1 MIKKIFSLALLFST
15 PMFSQVARDTI
26 WVDSY
31 DYISTKKDAES
42 FKLAKPIKGNSNLQS
57 IEVYNAKTRLIES
70 KGNGVFQDGS
80 ATVLYQGDVKYYN
93 KNGKVNATYTYD
105 ENNMITNSESIDPRN
120 GKVYKCAYSDNNLY
134 NGEAF
139 YDWKGVYVYMLVED
153 GHYKEY
159 LVINPKNDKNRVVY
173 TFDENNILSAESY
186 YDESGKVVHT
196 GTYSEGQNYNGEF
209 TLLNYDEFGIL
220 SISKYTDGVSL
231 NTTSYYKNG
240 KVKSTSVVKG
250 NLTSEVYFDK
260 NGKQLGT
267 YSSKLEDDGYS
278 TYQNGTLYYFNAYGT
293 DPDEIYAIYHY
304 KDNAAIKV
312 EDFYVAPEKNTVK
325 MITYNSEENLTLK
338 KEYFTPDGKLKG
350 QLVYDADGYTPKDGT
365 DYADNM
371 TTTYK
376 NGKLV
381 ERVENYSNGK
391 VFEST
396 KNGLSVFYDMK
407 GKEMGRVTFRDE
419 PMYGTE
425 VYISGTRYTIQ
436 NDLISDVSKYE
447 KEALTYQGSYDN
459 KEGKS
464 VLSSETFYQ
473 NSNITKVVEYYSNG
487 KKASIAIYSP
497 SSYSYSPVKS
507 TFFDNT
513 GKELGSYDYVTQTG
527 TLVEFSYDKQII
539 SNIKYSNGNAISKK
553 GYAQNQNSGS
563 KYYLQSDIDYNKQ
576 GKFYNE
582 KGELI
587 STVSYKDGAP
597 YTGTTYDSD
606 SYYITE
612 ATYNKGVKI
621 GKETVKYLHSDEI
634 VNINHYDNEGELT
647 KVETYTNNTLE
658 SVAEYH
664 EGLQHGTT
672 TYYNSEGEVLSTL
685 IYNGGVPYEGTL
697 TTIDYSHYTTV
708 DYKDGVITSKK
719 ISTLDDSATAP
730 LTLVLEE
737 VYQNETT
744 FKRTINDAE
753 TGKTIFKYGVKD
765 NDLDGQY
772 QYYENGKVK
781 YQATLKEGILTDG
794 TIAINDLNYSSYN
807 YYSDNSSK
815 YTVLTNK
822 KGNFTV
828 KVYDENNKELFKME
842 AKVKKG
848 DSSLNPLTSNKI
860 TLDNLFPSNEFNV
873 PSYYGA
879 YDYAVEAAATAVDAA
894 ADAAMAVP
902 AAEAY
907 YE

>member
-1 MIKKIFSLALLFST
+1 
-15 PMFSQVARDTI
+15 
-26 WVDSY
+26 
-31 DYISTKKDAES
+31 
-42 FKLAKPIKGNSNLQS
+42 
-57 IEVYNAKTRLIES
+57 
-70 KGNGVFQDGS
+70 
-80 ATVLYQGDVKYYN
+80 
-93 KNGKVNATYTYD
+93 
-105 ENNMITNSESIDPRN
+105 
-120 GKVYKCAYSDNNLY
+120 
-134 NGEAF
+134 
-139 YDWKGVYVYMLVED
+139 
-153 GHYKEY
+153 
-159 LVINPKNDKNRVVY
+159 
-173 TFDENNILSAESY
+173 
-186 YDESGKVVHT
+186 
-196 GTYSEGQNYNGEF
+196 
-209 TLLNYDEFGIL
+209 
-220 SISKYTDGVSL
+220 
-231 NTTSYYKNG
+231 
-240 KVKSTSVVKG
+240 
-250 NLTSEVYFDK
+250 
-260 NGKQLGT
+260 
-267 YSSKLEDDGYS
+267 
-278 TYQNGTLYYFNAYGT
+278 
-293 DPDEIYAIYHY
+293 
-304 KDNAAIKV
+304 
-312 EDFYVAPEKNTVK
+312 
-325 MITYNSEENLTLK
+325 
-338 KEYFTPDGKLKG
+338 
-350 QLVYDADGYTPKDGT
+350 
-365 DYADNM
+365 
-371 TTTYK
+371 
-376 NGKLV
+376 
-381 ERVENYSNGK
+381 
-391 VFEST
+391 
-396 KNGLSVFYDMK
+396 
-407 GKEMGRVTFRDE
+407 
-419 PMYGTE
+419 
-425 VYISGTRYTIQ
+425 
-436 NDLISDVSKYE
+436 KYE

-634 VNINHYDNEGELT
+634 VNINHYNNEGELT

-685 IYNGGVPYEGTL
+685 IYNGGVPHEGTL

-737 VYQNETT
+737 IYQNETT

-772 QYYENGKVK
+772 QYYENSKVK

-828 KVYDENNKELFKME
+828 KVFDENNKELFKME

-873 PSYYGA
+873 PSYYGS

>member
-1 MIKKIFSLALLFST
+1 MIKKIFSLAILFST
-15 PMFSQVARDTI
+15 PMFSQVVKDTI

-31 DYISTKKDAES
+31 DYVTTKKDAES
-42 FKLAKPIKGNSNLQS
+42 FKLAKPIKGNSSLNS
-57 IEVYNAKTRLIES
+57 IEVYNAKTKLIES
-70 KGNGVFQDGS
+70 KGNGKFQENS
-80 ATVLYQGDVKYYN
+80 ATVLYQGDVKYYD
-93 KNGKVNATYTYD
+93 KKGKVNATYTYD
-105 ENNMITNSESIDPRN
+105 QDNVISKSETIDPRN
-120 GKVYKCAYSDNNLY
+120 GKVYHCTYSENNLY

-159 LVINPKNDKNRVVY
+159 LVINPNNDKNRVIY
-173 TFDENNILSAESY
+173 TFDENNVLSAENY
-186 YDESGKVVHT
+186 YDENGQLKYS
-196 GTYSEGQNYNGEF
+196 GTYNEGQNYSGEF
-209 TLLNYDEFGIL
+209 TLLDYEEFGIL
-220 SISKYTDGVSL
+220 SISKYADGVSL

-250 NLTSEVYFDK
+250 NLTTEVYFDK
-260 NGKQLGT
+260 TGKQLGT
-267 YSSKLEDDGYS
+267 YTSKLEDDGYS
-278 TYQNGTLYYFNAYGT
+278 TYQNGTIYYFNVYGNT
-293 DPDEIYAIYHY
+293 PDEIYAIYHY

-312 EDFYVAPEKNTVK
+312 EDYYVAPEKNMVK

-338 KEYFTPDGKLKG
+338 KEYFSPDGKLKG
-350 QLVYDADGYTPKDGT
+350 QLVYNADGYTPQDGT

-381 ERVENYSNGK
+381 ERVENYSDGK

-407 GKEMGRVTFRDE
+407 GKEMGRVTFRLE
-419 PMYGTE
+419 PTYNTE
-425 VYISGTRYTIQ
+425 TYITGTRYTIQ

-447 KEALTYQGSYDN
+447 KEALIYQGSYDA

-464 VLSSETFYQ
+464 VISSETFYQ
-473 NSNITKVVEYYSNG
+473 NSNITKVIEYYSNG
-487 KKASIAIYSP
+487 KKASIAQYSP
-497 SSYSYSPVKS
+497 SSYSYSPLKS

-513 GKELGSYDYVTQTG
+513 GKELGTYDYVSQSG

-539 SNIKYSNGNAISKK
+539 SNIKYNNGNAVSKK
-553 GYAQNQNSGS
+553 GYVQNYNSGS
-563 KYYLQSDIDYNKQ
+563 TYFLQSDIDYNKQ

-582 KGELI
+582 KGQLI
-587 STVSYKDGAP
+587 STVTYKEGAP
-597 YTGTTYDSD
+597 YEGTTYESD

-612 ATYNKGVKI
+612 TTYKKGVKV
-621 GKETVKYLHSDEI
+621 GQETVKYLHNDEL
-634 VNINHYDNEGELT
+634 VNINYYDNEGELT
-647 KVETYTNNTLE
+647 KVDTYTNGTLE

-672 TYYNSEGEVLSTL
+672 TYYNNEGEVLSTL
-685 IYNGGVPYEGTL
+685 VYNGGVPHDGVM
-697 TTIDYSHYTTV
+697 TTIDYLHYTTLE
-708 DYKDGVITSKK
+708 YKDGVISSKK
-719 ISTLDDSATAP
+719 VSSLDDSGVAP
-730 LTLVLEE
+730 LTLILEE
-737 VYQNETT
+737 NYQNEST
-744 FKRTINDAE
+744 FKRSINNAE
-753 TGKTIFKYGVKD
+753 TGKPIYKYAIKD
-765 NDLDGQY
+765 NNLDGQY

-781 YQATLKEGILTDG
+781 YQATLKDGILTDG
-794 TIAINDLNYSSYN
+794 TISINDLNFDSYN
-807 YYSDNSSK
+807 YYSNNNSK

-828 KVYDENNKELFKME
+828 KVFDADNKELFKME

-860 TLDNLFPSNEFNV
+860 NIENLYPSSEFNV
-873 PSYYGA
+873 SSYYGA
-879 YDYAVEAAATAVDAA
+879 YDYAVDAAATAVDAA

-902 AAEAY
+902 ASEAY